1 MEIIYY
7 VAASLDGFIATP
19 DGSVDWLSPFEG
31 TGEDYG
37 YAEFY
42 ASVDV
47 LLMGRRTYEQALT
60 FGKWPYAG
68 KPSFVLSKRGLRAS
82 RADVTVSAD
91 SPGRVV
97 SALRASGYRRC
108 WLVGGAALAGSMRAE
123 GLISQYVV
131 SVIPVVLGGGIPLF
145 GQQGPR
151 ERLTLVSSRA
161 FANGLVQVTYTK
173 KS

>member
-7 VAASLDGFIATP
+7 VVASLDGFIATP
-19 DGSVDWLSPFEG
+19 DGGVEWLSPFEG

-47 LLMGRRTYEQALT
+47 LLMGSRTYEQALT
-60 FGKWPYAG
+60 FGRWPYEG
-68 KPSFVLSKRGLRAS
+68 KPSLVLSKRRLRPG

-91 SPGRVV
+91 PPARV
-97 SALRASGYRRC
+97 ASHLQSLDYRRC
-108 WLVGGAALAGSMRAE
+108 WLVGGAALAGSMRAA

-131 SVIPVVLGGGIPLF
+131 SLVPVVLGDGIPLF

-151 ERLTLVSSRA
+151 ERLTLASSRA
-161 FANGLVQVTYTK
+161 FANGLVQVTYTTR
-173 KS
+173 S